1 MSDYSPVDGTPPPS
15 ARRIVLICSFL
26 AASAAAFVYYH
37 RDSAIDQE
45 AAPAAQA
52 VAAPATA
59 DAANTG
65 DYPVS
70 KFDNVINSAVN
81 EALTVPPASEW
92 SSVTIKSGATLSSI
106 FDAANLPGD
115 DWMALLKLGGDCTQL
130 RHLRAGATIKLRV
143 ANGELQ
149 ELVYPLDE
157 LRTLS
162 VRRGD
167 DDGFEATTLTAQV
180 EKRKT
185 EVAGV
190 IENSLFLDARKA
202 GLNGRMIMEFA
213 DLFGYDVDFAQDLQE
228 GDRFSVVYE
237 ALYKDGKKL
246 RDGDIL
252 AAEFTNNGHT
262 YRAVRY
268 VAPDGSKAY
277 YTPQGLS
284 LRKAFIRTPVDF
296 TRISSGFTMHRW
308 HPILNRM
315 RAHMGTDYAAPI
327 GTPVHASGNGK
338 VEFIGR
344 KGGYG
349 NVVVLKHGPTYETVY
364 GHLSR
369 FQRGLHVGSPV
380 QQGQVIAFVG
390 MTGLATGPHLHY
402 EFRING
408 MPVNPEKVAL
418 PRGGLLSARELASF
432 RSHAQP
438 LIAALDDIDAH
449 GGKVAQADIAPPVTA
464 TQPPPLVEATQ

>member
-1 MSDYSPVDGTPPPS
+1 M
-15 ARRIVLICSFL
+15 ICSFL

-52 VAAPATA
+52 VAAPGSA
-59 DAANTG
+59 DIANGG

-70 KFDNVINSAVN
+70 KFNNVINNAVN
-81 EALTVPPASEW
+81 EALTVPPPSEW
-92 SSVTIKSGATLSSI
+92 TNVAIKSGDTLSSI
-106 FDAANLPGD
+106 FDGANLPSD
-115 DWMALLKLGGDCTQL
+115 DWMALLKLGGDSAQL
-130 RHLRAGATIKLRV
+130 RHLRAGTTMRLRV

-149 ELVYPLDE
+149 ELVYPIDE

-167 DDGFEATTLTAQV
+167 NDDFEATTLTASI
-180 EKRKT
+180 ERRKT
-185 EVAGV
+185 EVAGT
-190 IENSLFLDARKA
+190 IENSLFLDARKS
-202 GLNGRMIMEFA
+202 GLNSRMIMEFA

-237 ALYKDGKKL
+237 ELYKDGKKL

-268 VAPDGSKAY
+268 VAADGSKAY

-349 NVVVLKHGPTYETVY
+349 NVVILKHGPTYETVY

-408 MPVNPEKVAL
+408 MPVNPETVVL
-418 PRGGLLSARELASF
+418 PRGGLLSPQQLAGF
-432 RSHAQP
+432 RSNAQP

-449 GGKVAQADIAPPVTA
+449 GGKVARADITAPAAAAQQQPVVNA
-464 TQPPPLVEATQ
+464 TQ

>member
-1 MSDYSPVDGTPPPS
+1 MSNYSPAGGTVPSS
-15 ARRIVLICSFL
+15 ARRIVVICGFL

-37 RDSAIDQE
+37 RDSALDQE
-45 AAPAAQA
+45 SVGSVQA
-52 VAAPATA
+52 VAS
-59 DAANTG
+59 DG
-65 DYPVS
+65 QEYPVAR
-70 KFDNVINSAVN
+70 FDSVISSAVN
-81 EALTVPPASEW
+81 EALTVPPATELTTV
-92 SSVTIKSGATLSSI
+92 SVKSGQSLSNI
-106 FDAANLPGD
+106 FDDAHLPPE
-115 DWMALLKLGGDCTQL
+115 DWMAITKLGGDCAQLKRINAGDQL
-130 RHLRAGATIKLRV
+130 RLRV

-149 ELVYPLDE
+149 ELVYPMDE

-167 DDGFEATTLTAQV
+167 NGFESATLSASL
-180 EKRKT
+180 ERRST
-185 EVAGV
+185 EAVGT
-190 IENSLFLDARKA
+190 IENSLFLDGRKA
-202 GLNGRMIMEFA
+202 GLNDRMILQFA
-213 DLFGYDVDFAQDLQE
+213 DLFGYDIDFAQDLQE

-237 ALYKDGKKL
+237 ELYKDGKKL

-252 AAEFTNNGHT
+252 AAEFSNNGKT
-262 YRAVRY
+262 YRAVRF
-268 VAPDGSKAY
+268 VASDGTKAY
-277 YTPQGLS
+277 YTPAGLS

-296 TRISSGFTMHRW
+296 TRISSGFTLHRW

-338 VEFIGR
+338 VEFVGQ

-349 NVVVLKHGPTYETVY
+349 NVVVLRHGNQYETIY

-369 FQRGLHVGSPV
+369 FQKGLRAGATV

-408 MPVNPEKVAL
+408 MPVNPEKITL
-418 PRGGLLSARELASF
+418 PRAMPLDPRTLAQF
-432 RSHAQP
+432 RSSSAPLVASLDSMDAKQGVAEATTVQP
-438 LIAALDDIDAH
+438 AVSQAA
-449 GGKVAQADIAPPVTA
+449 TA
-464 TQPPPLVEATQ
+464 TP

>member
-1 MSDYSPVDGTPPPS
+1 MSNYSPAGGTVPSS
-15 ARRIVLICSFL
+15 ARRIVVICGFL

-37 RDSAIDQE
+37 RDSALDQE
-45 AAPAAQA
+45 SVGSVQA
-52 VAAPATA
+52 VAS
-59 DAANTG
+59 DG
-65 DYPVS
+65 QEYPVAR
-70 KFDNVINSAVN
+70 FDSVISSAVN
-81 EALTVPPASEW
+81 EALTVPPATEW
-92 SSVTIKSGATLSSI
+92 TTVSVKSGQSLSNI
-106 FDAANLPGD
+106 FDDAHLPPE
-115 DWMALLKLGGDCTQL
+115 DWMAITKLGGDCAQLKRIKAGDQL
-130 RHLRAGATIKLRV
+130 RLRV

-167 DDGFEATTLTAQV
+167 NGFESATLSASL
-180 EKRKT
+180 ERRST
-185 EVAGV
+185 EAVGT
-190 IENSLFLDARKA
+190 IENSLFLDGRKA
-202 GLNGRMIMEFA
+202 GLNDRMILQFA
-213 DLFGYDVDFAQDLQE
+213 DLFGYDIDFAQDLQE

-237 ALYKDGKKL
+237 ELYKDGKKL

-252 AAEFTNNGHT
+252 AAEFSNNGKT
-262 YRAVRY
+262 YRAVRF
-268 VAPDGSKAY
+268 VAPDGTKAY
-277 YTPQGLS
+277 YTPAGLS

-296 TRISSGFTMHRW
+296 TRISSGFTLHRW

-315 RAHMGTDYAAPI
+315 RAHTGTDYAAPI

-338 VEFIGR
+338 VEFVGQ

-349 NVVVLKHGPTYETVY
+349 NVVVLRHGNQYETIY

-369 FQRGLHVGSPV
+369 FQKGLHAGATV

-408 MPVNPEKVAL
+408 MPVNPEKITL
-418 PRGGLLSARELASF
+418 PRAMPLEPRTLAQF
-432 RSHAQP
+432 RSSSAP
-438 LIAALDDIDAH
+438 LVAALDSMDAKQ
-449 GGKVAQADIAPPVTA
+449 GVAEATTVQPAASRATTA
-464 TQPPPLVEATQ
+464 TP

>member
-1 MSDYSPVDGTPPPS
+1 MSNYSPAGGTVPSS
-15 ARRIVLICSFL
+15 ARRIVVICGFL

-37 RDSAIDQE
+37 RDSALDQE
-45 AAPAAQA
+45 SVGSVQA
-52 VAAPATA
+52 VAS
-59 DAANTG
+59 DG
-65 DYPVS
+65 QEYPVAR
-70 KFDNVINSAVN
+70 FDSVISSAVN
-81 EALTVPPASEW
+81 EALTVPPATEW
-92 SSVTIKSGATLSSI
+92 STVSVKSGQSLSNI
-106 FDAANLPGD
+106 FDDAHLPPE
-115 DWMALLKLGGDCTQL
+115 DWMAITKLGGDCAQLKRIKAGDQL
-130 RHLRAGATIKLRV
+130 RLRV

-149 ELVYPLDE
+149 ELVYPMDE

-167 DDGFEATTLTAQV
+167 NGFESATLSASL
-180 EKRKT
+180 ERRST
-185 EVAGV
+185 EAVGT
-190 IENSLFLDARKA
+190 IENSLFLDGRKA
-202 GLNGRMIMEFA
+202 GLNDRMILQFA
-213 DLFGYDVDFAQDLQE
+213 DLFGYDIDFAQDLQE

-237 ALYKDGKKL
+237 ELYKDGKKL

-252 AAEFTNNGHT
+252 AAEFSNNGKT
-262 YRAVRY
+262 YRAVRF
-268 VAPDGSKAY
+268 VASDGTKAY
-277 YTPQGLS
+277 YTPAGLS

-296 TRISSGFTMHRW
+296 TRISSGFTLHRW

-338 VEFIGR
+338 VEFVGQ

-349 NVVVLKHGPTYETVY
+349 NVVVLRHGNQYETIY

-369 FQRGLHVGSPV
+369 FQKGLRAGATV

-408 MPVNPEKVAL
+408 MPVNPEKITL
-418 PRGGLLSARELASF
+418 PRAMPLDPRTLAQF
-432 RSHAQP
+432 RSSSAPLVASLDSMDAKQGVAEATTVQP
-438 LIAALDDIDAH
+438 AVSQAA
-449 GGKVAQADIAPPVTA
+449 TA
-464 TQPPPLVEATQ
+464 TP